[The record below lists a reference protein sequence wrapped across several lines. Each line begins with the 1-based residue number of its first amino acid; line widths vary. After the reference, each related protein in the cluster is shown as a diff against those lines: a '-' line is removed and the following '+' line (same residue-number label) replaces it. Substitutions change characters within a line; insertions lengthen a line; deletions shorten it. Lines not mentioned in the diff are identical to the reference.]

1 MFGFTVSHITQNE
14 VSETTTTDPGLKL
27 NVYHMDLVMGY
38 VGALN
43 SHSSHMSNIVYN

>member
-1 MFGFTVSHITQNE
+1 MYGFTVSHITQNE
-14 VSETTTTDPGLKL
+14 VSETTTTDPGLRL

-43 SHSSHMSNIVYN
+43 SHSSHVKHSI